1 MKVNSLEIQNFRNIE
16 NIKIEPCESVNIIYG
31 ENAQGKTNLLESLWL
46 FTGCKSFRG
55 SKEKDLIRFDN
66 SFATLDFAKLS
77 MAFSDEK
84 RDHEAQLILSEKK
97 KAILDGVEHNSS
109 SVFFGEFLGIIF
121 APQHL
126 SLVKGGPIERRKF
139 INMALCQLR
148 PKYSNVLTDF
158 NKILEQRNALLK
170 DVTYHSE
177 LIDTLEIWDERL
189 ASYSAIIMTQRL
201 KYLEELKPF
210 LCDIYLGISSG
221 KEKIDISYETPIS
234 FSSTDVDNLTLEILD
249 ALKSARRED
258 MQNGS
263 TSIGPHRDDILIS
276 LDGLP
281 VKSFGSQGQQRSA
294 ALSLKLSE
302 AAVIKKITG
311 KQPVAFLD
319 DVMSELDG
327 SRQDYILN
335 HIDGWQVFITC
346 CDPSS
351 ILKSKTGKVFEI
363 EGGKLCSST

>member
-16 NIKIEPCESVNIIYG
+16 NIKIEPCDTVNIIYG
-31 ENAQGKTNLLESLWL
+31 ENAQGKTNLLEALWL
-46 FTGCKSFRG
+46 FTGCRSFRG
-55 SKEKDLIRFDN
+55 SKEKEMILFDDN
-66 SFATLDFAKLS
+66 LVSKDFSKLS
-77 MAFSDEK
+77 MTFSDEK
-84 RDHEAQLILSEKK
+84 RDHSAEILLSKKK
-97 KAILDGVEHNSS
+97 KAILDGVENNSS
-109 SVFFGEFLGIIF
+109 SIFFGEFLGIIF

-126 SLVKGGPIERRKF
+126 NLVKGGPVERRKF
-139 INMALCQLR
+139 INQALCQLR

-170 DVTYHSE
+170 DVSYHSE
-177 LIDTLEIWDERL
+177 LLGTLDIWDERL
-189 ASYSAIIMTQRL
+189 AQYSAVIITQRL
-201 KYLEELKPF
+201 RYLRELEPF
-210 LCDIYLGISSG
+210 LTDIYSGISSG
-221 KEKIDISYETPIS
+221 KEKIGISYDSVIAIEND
-234 FSSTDVDNLTLEILD
+234 DVEELEKEILK
-249 ALKSARRED
+249 AIKAARKED
-258 MQNGS
+258 ILSGS
-263 TSIGPHRDDILIS
+263 TSIGPHRDDILIT

-281 VKSFGSQGQQRSA
+281 VKSFGSQGQQRSC

-319 DVMSELDG
+319 DVMSELDA

-351 ILKSKTGKVFEI
+351 ILKSKTGKIFEI
-363 EGGKLCSST
+363 KEGTLCSST